1 MEALFGAVIAVLTY
15 IVRQLRA
22 HRQKQNNIEQALL
35 AITKDRLYQSC
46 KFYLL
51 NGKIDMQEMDNI
63 NMMFEIYQ
71 KLGGNHGMEAVI
83 ERVRNLEVEE

>member
-1 MEALFGAVIAVLTY
+1 METLFGAVIAVLTY
-15 IVRQLRA
+15 IVRQLRT

-35 AITKDRLYQSC
+35 AITKDRLYQSS
-46 KFYLL
+46 KSYLL
-51 NGKIDMQEMDNI
+51 NGKIDIQEMDNI